1 MNLDSTELYAIHH
14 IINLYGHVLDE
25 HRWSDLDRVFTR
37 DAVLDYSNLGLP
49 VLKGIDAVRASFSQY
64 PNPPQAH
71 HATNIVISPGD
82 DQVHAV
88 SKGLMLLPNGALSS
102 WVYRDRFRKQDDLW
116 RISHRIGARV
126 SQAGPGAVAAP
137 PVARS

>member
-1 MNLDSTELYAIHH
+1 MSPNSTELHAIHH
-14 IINLYGHVLDE
+14 LINLYGHVLDE
-25 HRWSDLDRVFTR
+25 HRWSDLDLVFTR
-37 DAVLDYSNLGLP
+37 DVVLDYSSLGLP

-71 HATNIVISPGD
+71 HATNIVVSPGD
-82 DQVHAV
+82 DEMHAV

-102 WVYRDRFRKQDDLW
+102 WVYRDRLRKQDDLW

-126 SQAGPGAVAAP
+126 SQAGSGTAPAVP
-137 PVARS
+137 RS